1 MTHLQGYMD
10 WSIGP
15 SQTLTMNNLMGH
27 SVLTL
32 AFSEEH
38 PSFLTPLS
46 AASPLQSE
54 VRLLLLG
61 DGGAKRDSGGAA
73 PRGAPAA
80 VRLHGLQKRA
90 AVDRHRRQLRR
101 LLHGRRGRHPHER
114 LSVRRGRD
122 QVCGDGDLLD
132 VIAVRFQVVSDQGA
146 L

>member
-80 VRLHGLQKRA
+80 VRLHGLQQRA
-90 AVDRHRRQLRR
+90 AVDRHRRRLRR

-114 LSVRRGRD
+114 LGVRRGRD
-122 QVCGDGDLLD
+122 QVGGDGDLLD
-132 VIAVRFQVVSDQGA
+132 VVAVRFQVVSDQGA